1 MKKIKKIKQRHEARP
16 LPIITIITILIKDNR
31 EPFDV
36 IQKNDPAKLNY
47 KSE

>member
-1 MKKIKKIKQRHEARP
+1 MLYK
-16 LPIITIITILIKDNR
+16 ILIKDNR
-31 EPFDV
+31 EPFDE